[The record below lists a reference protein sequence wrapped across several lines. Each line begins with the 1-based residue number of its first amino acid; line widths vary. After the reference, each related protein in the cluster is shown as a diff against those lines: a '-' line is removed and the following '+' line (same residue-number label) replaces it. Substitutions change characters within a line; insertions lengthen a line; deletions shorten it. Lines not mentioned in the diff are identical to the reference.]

1 MILPIYGYGFS
12 VLKTECAEI
21 DQDYENFEKLL
32 SDMWET
38 MYNASGVGLA
48 APQIGRDIRLFI
60 VDTVQILD
68 DEEKDKGIKKV
79 YINAEIIKE
88 EGEPWA
94 YEEGCL
100 SIPFIRADVMRQPD
114 ITIKYLDEH
123 FKPHEDK
130 LTGVNARVV
139 QHEYD
144 HINGTLFIDYLKPL
158 KKKMLKRKLE
168 AIRKGNIDPDY
179 RMKYASPK

>member
-12 VLKTECAEI
+12 VLKTECKDI
-21 DQDYENFEKLL
+21 DKEYEHLEKLI

-38 MYNASGVGLA
+38 MYKASGVGLA
-48 APQIGRDIRLFI
+48 APQIGKGIRLFI
-60 VDTVQILD
+60 VDTIQILD
-68 DEEKDKGIKKV
+68 DEEKDQGIKKV
-79 YINAEIIKE
+79 YINAEIVE
-88 EGEPWA
+88 EAGEPWA

-100 SIPFIRADVMRQPD
+100 SIPFIRADVMRQPE
-114 ITIKYLDEH
+114 ITIKYLDEN
-123 FKPHEDK
+123 FLPQEDR
-130 LTGVNARVV
+130 LSGVNARVV

-179 RMKYASPK
+179 RMKYSSSK